1 MKSASAKNALMNLFV
16 GDALSMPVHWFY
28 NPGDIIRV
36 FGVHGVQRME
46 AAPKHHPSSIMVL
59 HSTKAG
65 GRRAVESRT
74 TQSASVEVVG
84 DVILKGKRDYWGQ
97 PGMHYHHGLP
107 AGENTLNAWWARELM
122 QFLLDEGEYSVNTWV
137 DRYIDFMTA
146 SPPQHPDTYAESCHR
161 GFFANWAAGVPPLEC
176 GAVTHDTPSMGALV
190 TVAPLVI
197 ALSKSHALPQIQTTV
212 RSHVWLTHPDNGL
225 MGVVDA
231 YAALLYALLNAS
243 ESNEA
248 DVAEGGP
255 NGGLGGN
262 PGQRV
267 LLGHLQDAINATGRV
282 ELSALVQQK
291 RGDAAV
297 VGGRYSLACY
307 IDDSWPS
314 VCYLAAKY
322 AQNPAK
328 ALLTN
333 TNLGGENAHRGAVLG
348 TLVGASSGLVQTE
361 ASTELHALQKQLAN
375 HDSLTSL
382 IDAFVARFLL

>member
-1 MKSASAKNALMNLFV
+1 MNSASAKNALMNLFV

-36 FGVHGVQRME
+36 FGAQGVQRME

-65 GRRAVESRT
+65 GRRAVESRA

-122 QFLLDEGEYSVNTWV
+122 QFLLDEGEYSVNRWV
-137 DRYIDFMTA
+137 ERYIDFMTA
-146 SPPQHPDTYAESCHR
+146 NPPQHPDTYAESCHR

-197 ALSKSHALPQIQTTV
+197 ALSKSYALPQIQATV
-212 RSHVWLTHPDNGL
+212 RTHVWLTHPDNGL
-225 MGVVDA
+225 MVVVDA
-231 YAALLYALLNAS
+231 YVALLYALLNAS
-243 ESNEA
+243 ASNEA
-248 DVAEGGP
+248 DLAEGGP
-255 NGGLGGN
+255 EGN
-262 PGQRV
+262 PNRRV

-282 ELSALVQQK
+282 ELSTLAQQK
-291 RGDAAV
+291 RGDAAI

-333 TNLGGENAHRGAVLG
+333 TNLGGENAHRGSVLG
-348 TLVGASSGLVQTE
+348 TLVGASSGLVQAE
-361 ASTELHALQKQLAN
+361 ASTELHTLQQQLAN
-375 HDSLTSL
+375 HDSLSSL
-382 IDAFVARFLL
+382 IDAFIAKFL